1 MSGERTPV
9 SGRNEKGKNI
19 VFMAKYESQIKQVP
33 FTQSTVYAK
42 ISDLT
47 NLAVIKERFDDPS
60 VQAKIPADKV
70 EEIRKA
76 VNQME
81 FTTDTV
87 SAPAGP
93 IGGNISVQIVDR
105 EPEKCVKFASTQSPV
120 SFKLWVQV
128 LPISDTS
135 CKMKVT
141 IDADLNF
148 FMKQVLD
155 KPLSQGVNKFADIL
169 AMIPYE

>member
-1 MSGERTPV
+1 
-9 SGRNEKGKNI
+9 
-19 VFMAKYESQIKQVP
+19 MAKYESQIKQVP
-33 FTQSTVYAK
+33 FSQSAVYAK
-42 ISDLT
+42 LSDLT
-47 NLAVIKERFDDPS
+47 NLAVIKERIDDPN
-60 VQAKIPADKV
+60 VQAKIPADKI
-70 EEIRKA
+70 EEVRNA

-93 IGGNISVQIVDR
+93 IGTIAVQIVDR
-105 EPEKCVKFASTQSPV
+105 EPEKCVKFTSTNSPV

-128 LPISDTS
+128 LPTGDTS
-135 CKMKVT
+135 SKIKVT

-148 FMKQVLD
+148 FMKQVVGSHLE
-155 KPLSQGVNKFADIL
+155 KGVDKFADML

>member
-1 MSGERTPV
+1 
-9 SGRNEKGKNI
+9 
-19 VFMAKYESQIKQVP
+19 MAKYESQIKQVP
-33 FTQSTVYAK
+33 FSQSAVYAK
-42 ISDLT
+42 LSDLT
-47 NLAVIKERFDDPS
+47 NLAVIKERIDDPN
-60 VQAKIPADKV
+60 VQDKIPADKI
-70 EEIRKA
+70 EEVRNA

-93 IGGNISVQIVDR
+93 IGTIAVQIVDR
-105 EPEKCVKFASTQSPV
+105 EPEKCVKFTSTNSPV

-128 LPISDTS
+128 LPTGDTS
-135 CKMKVT
+135 SKLKVT

-148 FMKQVLD
+148 FMKQMVGSHLE
-155 KPLSQGVNKFADIL
+155 KGVDKFADML

>member
-1 MSGERTPV
+1 
-9 SGRNEKGKNI
+9 
-19 VFMAKYESQIKQVP
+19 MAKYESQIKQVP
-33 FTQSTVYAK
+33 FSQSAVYAK
-42 ISDLT
+42 LSDLT
-47 NLAVIKERFDDPS
+47 NLAVIKERIDDPN
-60 VQAKIPADKV
+60 VQAKIPADKI
-70 EEIRKA
+70 EEVRNA

-93 IGGNISVQIVDR
+93 IGTIAVQIVDR
-105 EPEKCVKFASTQSPV
+105 EPSKCGKFTSTNSPV

-128 LPISDTS
+128 LPTGDTS
-135 CKMKVT
+135 SKLKVT

-148 FMKQVLD
+148 FMKQVVGSHLE
-155 KPLSQGVNKFADIL
+155 KGVDKFADML

>member
-1 MSGERTPV
+1 
-9 SGRNEKGKNI
+9 
-19 VFMAKYESQIKQVP
+19 MAKYESQIKQVP
-33 FTQSTVYAK
+33 FSQSAVYAK
-42 ISDLT
+42 LSDLT
-47 NLAVIKERFDDPS
+47 NLAVIKERIDDPN
-60 VQAKIPADKV
+60 VQAKIPADKI
-70 EEIRKA
+70 EEVRNA

-93 IGGNISVQIVDR
+93 IGTIAVQIVDR
-105 EPEKCVKFASTQSPV
+105 EPEKCVKFTSTNSPV

-128 LPISDTS
+128 LPTGDTS
-135 CKMKVT
+135 SKLKVT

-148 FMKQVLD
+148 FMKQMVGSHLE
-155 KPLSQGVNKFADIL
+155 KGVDNFADML